1 MGTTSSDTG
10 RGHADLAAPVAR
22 AGLPEPASPAP
33 AERPASPEA
42 AQSAAACP
50 RTRFRH
56 GIGHRLGP
64 GRRPRPRRRR
74 YGGLRASA
82 QVRPHHP

>member
-10 RGHADLAAPVAR
+10 RDHADLAAPVAR

-42 AQSAAACP
+42 AQSA
-50 RTRFRH
+50 
-56 GIGHRLGP
+56 GP
-64 GRRPRPRRRR
+64 
-74 YGGLRASA
+74 
-82 QVRPHHP
+82 